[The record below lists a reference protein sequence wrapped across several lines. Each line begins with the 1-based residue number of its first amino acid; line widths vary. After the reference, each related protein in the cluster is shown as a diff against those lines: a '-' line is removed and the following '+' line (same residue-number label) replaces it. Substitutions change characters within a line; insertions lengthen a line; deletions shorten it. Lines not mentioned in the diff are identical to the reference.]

1 MSVSPRPTWT
11 VSGDPAG
18 IAGDGAACTN
28 GGTAPRRGGGA
39 AAVVGAAATG
49 AAAAAGAATVAGGVA
64 EVVGA
69 ATGADERALSPG
81 VYTGGSS
88 STVYSRIRRPRA
100 QFTSTRKVTNGSGME
115 SVDRTKRTSRPSLAL
130 PTLKLTV
137 ARKGGLS
144 MP

>member
-1 MSVSPRPTWT
+1 MAD
-11 VSGDPAG
+11 G
-18 IAGDGAACTN
+18 GAACVD
-28 GGTAPRRGGGA
+28 GGAAPRRG
-39 AAVVGAAATG
+39 VGAAAAGG
-49 AAAAAGAATVAGGVA
+49 ATVVGGAAAAGAAAVAGGLA

-115 SVDRTKRTSRPSLAL
+115 SVDRTNRTSRPSLAF
-130 PTLKLTV
+130 PTLNVTV

>member
-1 MSVSPRPTWT
+1 
-11 VSGDPAG
+11 
-18 IAGDGAACTN
+18 
-28 GGTAPRRGGGA
+28 
-39 AAVVGAAATG
+39 VGAAAG
-49 AAAAAGAATVAGGVA
+49 AGAGTAAGDPA

-115 SVDRTKRTSRPSLAL
+115 SVDRTNRTSRPSLPF
-130 PTLKLTV
+130 PTLNVTV

>member
-1 MSVSPRPTWT
+1 MV
-11 VSGDPAG
+11 DDD
-18 IAGDGAACTN
+18 DGAVGVAD
-28 GGTAPRRGGGA
+28 GAIPRRGGGA
-39 AAVVGAAATG
+39 VADGGTAAGAAAG
-49 AAAAAGAATVAGGVA
+49 AAAAGAAAVAGAEA

-69 ATGADERALSPG
+69 ATGAEERALSPG

-100 QFTSTRKVTNGSGME
+100 QFTSTKKVTNGSGME
-115 SVDRTKRTSRPSLAL
+115 SVDRTSRTSRPSFAL
-130 PTLKLTV
+130 PTLKVTV